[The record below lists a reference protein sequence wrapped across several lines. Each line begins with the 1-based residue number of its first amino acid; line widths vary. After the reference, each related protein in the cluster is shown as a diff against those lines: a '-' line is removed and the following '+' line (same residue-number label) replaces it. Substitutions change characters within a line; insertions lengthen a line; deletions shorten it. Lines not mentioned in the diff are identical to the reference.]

1 MRKEGQ
7 SVHSLNQRNMSKTIW
22 NNVEKLTAIDP
33 NATRSCVGMCTVS
46 NRAHYS
52 AHESFDIRHSA
63 YNRNGEI
70 MYKGHCA
77 GHPLN
82 TEVTTEVVVDDSIKI
97 PAEWIAMERWTLEVA
112 AAAKIR
118 AERQAAQ
125 LRRFN
130 DVRKKLS
137 TKAPKSHITRFNRA
151 VRNGLWDQAKS
162 LANRYGVRV

>member
-1 MRKEGQ
+1 
-7 SVHSLNQRNMSKTIW
+7 MSKTIW
-22 NNVEKLTAIDP
+22 NKVEKLTAIDP
-33 NATRSCVGMCTVS
+33 DATRSCVGMCTVS

-63 YNRNGEI
+63 YNCNGEI

-82 TEVTTEVVVDDSIKI
+82 TGVTTAVVVDDSLTI
-97 PAEWIAMERWTLEVA
+97 PAEWTAVERWTIEVA

-118 AERQAAQ
+118 AEEQATR

-130 DVRKKLS
+130 DVRKKLRA
-137 TKAPKSHITRFNRA
+137 KAPKSHMARFNRA
-151 VRNGLWDQAKS
+151 VRKGLWLEAKS
-162 LANRYGVRV
+162 LANRYGVRI

>member
-1 MRKEGQ
+1 MA
-7 SVHSLNQRNMSKTIW
+7 HSYFVRTRTNMSKTIW
-22 NNVEKLTAIDP
+22 NKVEKLTTIDP

-82 TEVTTEVVVDDSIKI
+82 TGVTTEVVVDDSLKI

-118 AERQAAQ
+118 AEEQATQ

-130 DVRKKLS
+130 DVRKKLRA
-137 TKAPKSHITRFNRA
+137 KAPKRQLARFNRA
-151 VRNGLWDQAKS
+151 VRKGLWLEAKS